1 MCSGGGIKL
10 RIEIDSMTM
19 RCGSMI
25 RMRGRIN
32 VWRKR
37 AFNRV
42 NNAGIPDEVALES
55 YYDEL
60 EI

>member
-1 MCSGGGIKL
+1 
-10 RIEIDSMTM
+10 
-19 RCGSMI
+19 MI

-42 NNAGIPDEVALES
+42 NNAGIPDEVALEL